1 MSDKTISGPEL
12 KTTLTGLGLTPK
24 WFAGRLNISMRTVVR
39 WFDQEEIPEYAAL
52 ELEHVRSLTRVE
64 MRNVLAAWGNTG
76 AVRTFRRD
84 CDITPEHELSDEY
97 AVPASWHR
105 ALTFRVVEQLRS
117 NGKEKV
123 TVGYWD

>member
-1 MSDKTISGPEL
+1 VSDKTISGPEL
-12 KTTLTGLGLTPK
+12 KTALTGLGLTPK
-24 WFAGRLNISMRTVVR
+24 WFAGRLDISMRTVVR
-39 WFDQEEIPEYAAL
+39 WFDLEEIPEYAAR

-84 CDITPEHELSDEY
+84 CDITHEHELEY

-105 ALTFRVVEQLRS
+105 ALTFRVVEQIRS

>member
-24 WFAGRLNISMRTVVR
+24 WFAGRLSISMRTVVR
-39 WFDQEEIPEYAAL
+39 WFDQEEIPEYAVR
-52 ELEHVRSLTRVE
+52 ELEQVHTLTRVE
-64 MRNVLAAWGNTG
+64 MRNVLVGWGATG
-76 AVRTFRRD
+76 SVRTFRRD
-84 CDITPEHELSDEY
+84 CDITPEHELASEY

-105 ALTFRVVEQLRS
+105 ALAFRVVEQLRS
-117 NGKEKV
+117 NGKENV